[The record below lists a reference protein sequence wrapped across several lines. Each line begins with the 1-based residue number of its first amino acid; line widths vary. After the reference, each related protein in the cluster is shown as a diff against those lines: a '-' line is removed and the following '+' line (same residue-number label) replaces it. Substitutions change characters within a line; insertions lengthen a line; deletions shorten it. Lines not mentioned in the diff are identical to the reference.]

1 MDACGCSSFAA
12 IFDRRSAERDLTR
25 YRRAGPDTSTRMLLD
40 MLRGVGIH
48 GATILDVGAGIGV
61 IDHELLRAG
70 AGRAVLV
77 DGSSESLA
85 VARQEGRERH
95 ALDRMD
101 FVDGDFVAVA
111 GGIEAADIV
120 TLDRVVCCY
129 PDADALVAASAAR
142 ARSWY
147 GLVLPRDRAF
157 LRIGLRILNAWYR
170 LRGRAYRGY
179 AHSNARVD
187 AVVAAA
193 GLRPVTEARTTV
205 WRVVLYGRAG

>member
-1 MDACGCSSFAA
+1 MDACGCSGFAE
-12 IFDRRSAERDLTR
+12 IFDRRSAEQDLAR
-25 YRRAGPDTSTRMLLD
+25 YRRSGPDASTRMLLD
-40 MLRGVGIH
+40 MLRAVGVQ

-70 AGRAVLV
+70 AGHAVLV
-77 DGSSESLA
+77 DGSSASLA
-85 VARQEGRERH
+85 VARQAGQERH

-101 FVDGDFVAVA
+101 FVDGDFVALA
-111 GGIEAADIV
+111 PGIDTADIV

-129 PDADALVAASAAR
+129 PGMDALVAASAAR

-170 LRGRAYRGY
+170 LRGRAYRAF
-179 AHSNARVD
+179 AHPNPRVD
-187 AVVAAA
+187 AIVAAS
-193 GLRPVTEARTTV
+193 GLRPSAEAFTTV
-205 WRVVLYGRAG
+205 WRVVLYERVG